1 MSFNFSELQYQLE
14 DLEDLEENKE
24 DILDMFVYMRY
35 EQLQNKISDLLNL
48 TRLTQNKK
56 KIKSITSAIHNCMC
70 ETRLKF
76 SILQKVINYLYD
88 EKSIFSFTGGNIFNI
103 LQEHLL
109 QSTDPKINENIN
121 YIIKFFKL
129 ISEQTP
135 SGLSTSPNAS
145 CGKFELLYHILHK
158 SSKIPKKGDIVH
170 DGKNIEIKGSQVK
183 FQSNSVTGTTYYK
196 RMMKLSTEFSY
207 PPHECKCKKYEESFE
222 PEKLRF
228 NKYFKNL
235 FEQDVNKSKQFHK
248 KWFEAMNINL
258 TEEENNRIHQ
268 NNKWDLSEV
277 RKLIL
282 YKFTEQTWS
291 CNTLWLC
298 GNGTNIK
305 IINSLTDLE
314 NKLQTNEIE
323 INNDDYFR
331 IAQNYTIGLY
341 LKN

>member
-1 MSFNFSELQYQLE
+1 MLFNFSASQYLE
-14 DLEDLEENKE
+14 EDLEENKE
-24 DILDMFVYMRY
+24 DILDEFAYMHY
-35 EQLQNKISDLLNL
+35 EQLQNNIPDLLNL

-56 KIKSITSAIHNCMC
+56 KIKSITSAIYNCMC

-76 SILQKVINYLYD
+76 SILQKVINYLY
-88 EKSIFSFTGGNIFNI
+88 EISIFTFTGGNIFNI

-121 YIIKFFKL
+121 YIIEFFKL

-135 SGLSTSPNAS
+135 SGLSTSPNAG
-145 CGKFELLYHILHK
+145 CGKFELLYHILYK

-170 DGKNIEIKGSQVK
+170 DGKKIEIKGCHVK
-183 FQSNSVTGTTYYK
+183 IQSDSVNGTTYYQK
-196 RMMKLSTEFSY
+196 MMKLSTEFSY

-222 PEKLRF
+222 PEKRMK
-228 NKYFKNL
+228 NEYFKPL
-235 FEQDVNKSKQFHK
+235 FEKDVNKSKQFHK
-248 KWFEAMNINL
+248 KWFGAMSIKL

-268 NNKWDLSEV
+268 NNKWNLSEV
-277 RKLIL
+277 RKLIF
-282 YKFTEQTWS
+282 YKFAEQKWS
-291 CNTLWLC
+291 YNTLWLC

-305 IINSLTDLE
+305 IINSLTDLK

>member
-1 MSFNFSELQYQLE
+1 MLFNFSELQYQLE

-24 DILDMFVYMRY
+24 DVLDELLYTRY
-35 EQLQNKISDLLNL
+35 EQLQNIIPNLLNL
-48 TRLTQNKK
+48 TRLARNKK
-56 KIKSITSAIHNCMC
+56 KIKSITSTIHNCMC

-76 SILQKVINYLYD
+76 CILQKVINYLY
-88 EKSIFSFTGGNIFNI
+88 EISIFTFTGGNIFNI

-121 YIIKFFKL
+121 YIIEFFKL

-135 SGLSTSPNAS
+135 SGLSTSPNAG
-145 CGKFELLYHILHK
+145 CGKFELLYHILYK

-170 DGKNIEIKGSQVK
+170 DGKKIEIKGCQVK
-183 FQSNSVTGTTYYK
+183 IQSDSVNGTTYYK
-196 RMMKLSTEFSY
+196 KMMKLSTEFSY

-222 PEKLRF
+222 PEKLR
-228 NKYFKNL
+228 KKEYFKPL

-248 KWFEAMNINL
+248 KWFGAMSIKL

-268 NNKWDLSEV
+268 NNKWNLSEV
-277 RKLIL
+277 RKLIF
-282 YKFTEQTWS
+282 YKFAEQKWS
-291 CNTLWLC
+291 YDTLWLC

-305 IINSLTDLE
+305 IINSLTDLK